1 MHRQHECTCT
11 RARMLHN
18 ADRLAHG
25 FVGLLHPPTAIE
37 GCTVSGDHSRFITA
51 DYEMR
56 LTAVSTLCIAWAYFK
71 RHHKPQLQCLLLFA
85 TKSPSQIT
93 YCAEPDDA

>member
-56 LTAVSTLCIAWAYFK
+56 LTAVSTLCIAWPLCPVANV
-71 RHHKPQLQCLLLFA
+71 PSLLTDHPAVWERAALRI
-85 TKSPSQIT
+85 KI
-93 YCAEPDDA
+93 